1 VVLKVV
7 DKVLLPVLAQE
18 VVLYLRRVR
27 RPLKVEQGDCVG
39 YFLPPH
45 PLVHYSR
52 NDWVVVALQQNVAV
66 ALGVDFLASHLSVF
80 LLNLL
85 LFVQLLKLI
94 ALMDIHWLPSITYM
108 LELVGL
114 RILVCLNS
122 TLVRV

>member
-1 VVLKVV
+1 
-7 DKVLLPVLAQE
+7 
-18 VVLYLRRVR
+18 
-27 RPLKVEQGDCVG
+27 VG

-45 PLVHYSR
+45 SLVHYSR

-85 LFVQLLKLI
+85 LFVELLKLI

-122 TLVRV
+122 ALVWV